1 MSVINENLVPSKRRS
16 FWRTAITMCVC
27 PITPQHSIFE
37 DPSYSST
44 HVVHRKANECVPS
57 RFDTGWVLAGK
68 GTLLLGVR
76 GSRTNPIGCV
86 VVLLAGWACTNG
98 GSKPTPPPEAYL
110 GVSDKRDSHRQPAL
124 HTSRVG
130 FNPLVTHTAIVEVD
144 SLQSSVHC
152 GLQVFTLQLFQAT
165 VE

>member
-1 MSVINENLVPSKRRS
+1 MCCCVVGGLGLYKRRIE
-16 FWRTAITMCVC
+16 A
-27 PITPQHSIFE
+27 
-37 DPSYSST
+37 Y
-44 HVVHRKANECVPS
+44 
-57 RFDTGWVLAGK
+57 
-68 GTLLLGVR
+68 
-76 GSRTNPIGCV
+76 
-86 VVLLAGWACTNG
+86 
-98 GSKPTPPPEAYL
+98 PPPEAYL